1 MTGKPV
7 IDLSVNIGGIAMRNP
22 VMVASGTFGYGP
34 EYADL
39 VDLNKLGAIVVK
51 GICLNPTKGN
61 ATPRTAEVAS
71 GLLNAIGL
79 PGPGVDGFVRE
90 YMPFLRRYRTPVIV
104 NIWGRTIEE
113 YAEVARRFD
122 QVDGIAGLE
131 VNVSCPNIKE
141 GSAMFGTDIDMFQR
155 VLEKIR
161 SATRLPLIPKL
172 APNVSD
178 IAAFAR
184 AAENGGANAISL
196 INSFPGM
203 AVDIKTRRP
212 KLANVTGGLTGPA
225 IRPIAVRLVWQAAQ
239 AVKIPVVGMGGIS
252 RLEDALE
259 FFIVGADAVALG
271 TVNFTDPSAAIQL
284 IDGLHQYLAAQGMHS
299 IRELVGTIAS

>member
-1 MTGKPV
+1 
-7 IDLSVNIGGIAMRNP
+7 
-22 VMVASGTFGYGP
+22 
-34 EYADL
+34 
-39 VDLNKLGAIVVK
+39 
-51 GICLNPTKGN
+51 
-61 ATPRTAEVAS
+61 
-71 GLLNAIGL
+71 
-79 PGPGVDGFVRE
+79 
-90 YMPFLRRYRTPVIV
+90 
-104 NIWGRTIEE
+104 
-113 YAEVARRFD
+113 
-122 QVDGIAGLE
+122 
-131 VNVSCPNIKE
+131 
-141 GSAMFGTDIDMFQR
+141 
-155 VLEKIR
+155 
-161 SATRLPLIPKL
+161 LIPKL